1 MKQKTSVD
9 KIQLGMYVS
18 ELDRPWSAVPFEPP
32 FEIQGFIVSSET
44 DLNQIKKYCQYVYVD
59 IPEETDGEDDLVANK
74 QRVVTEFVEAPGAL
88 RNVRYVLPNK
98 YSKHSKPA
106 VAPTSVRKISKTGKH
121 YRASQKNTAQTVI
134 TSSQEKWWDSSKR
147 PGSRPRKS
155 RGEYRPG
162 RLTIRYIDD
171 VEQKQIDTSKAS
183 NKPKL
188 IFNGSET
195 HIPVYPIQRPI
206 EDEIVIARDIVTDTV
221 KVCENLVHD
230 VQAGRIPNT
239 EAVKGTVEEL
249 VQSVI
254 RNPDALNWLM
264 KLKQQDDYTYYHS
277 MAVCV
282 MSLTVGRH
290 LGLPESDLNSMGIG
304 TLLQDI
310 GKIHIPKGL
319 LDKKEKLTSAE
330 RQVLR
335 KHVEVG
341 IKMLDCQH
349 EFSSDT
355 IEIVRSHHE
364 RHDGSGYPKGLHGDL
379 ITPATTI
386 AAMSDTFQAL
396 TSDRPYRPAMT
407 SLDAL
412 TKMYEL
418 GDEWFPQAM
427 VEHLIQCV
435 GPFPVGT
442 FVRLNTG
449 DIAVVISPNRIEQ
462 LKPQVMIVVDNEGNR
477 LETPESLDL
486 ARQLVGN
493 DSVPWKITQVVSP
506 EHYGLNPREFFF

>member
-1 MKQKTSVD
+1 MKQKTAVD
-9 KIQLGMYVS
+9 KVQLGMYVS

-32 FEIQGFIVSSET
+32 FEIQGFIVSSEA

-59 IPEETDGEDDLVANK
+59 IPEETDSTDDLAVNK
-74 QRVVTEFVEAPGAL
+74 PRVVTEFIEAPGAL
-88 RNVRYVLPNK
+88 RNVRYVSLNK
-98 YSKHSKPA
+98 YSERNKLAPA
-106 VAPTSVRKISKTGKH
+106 LTPAAKISRTTEDCRTSK
-121 YRASQKNTAQTVI
+121 KNTAQTVI
-134 TSSQEKWWDSSKR
+134 TSTQEKWWDSSKR
-147 PGSRPRKS
+147 RGSHRRKYQ
-155 RGEYRPG
+155 GEYKPG
-162 RLTIRYIDD
+162 RQRIRYVDG
-171 VEQKQIDTSKAS
+171 VEQKRIDTSKVS
-183 NKPKL
+183 DKPKL
-188 IFNGSET
+188 IFVASET
-195 HIPVYPIQRPI
+195 HTPVYPIQRPI

-239 EAVKGTVEEL
+239 EAVKSTVEEL

-319 LDKKEKLTSAE
+319 LDKKGKLTSAE

-335 KHVEVG
+335 KHVETG

-396 TSDRPYRPAMT
+396 TSHRPYRPAMT

-412 TKMYEL
+412 TKMYKL

-442 FVRLNTG
+442 FVMLNTG
-449 DIAVVISPNRIEQ
+449 DIAVVISPNRVEQ
-462 LKPQVMIVVDNEGNR
+462 LKPRVMIVVNSEGNR

-486 ARQLVGN
+486 ARQRVG
-493 DSVPWKITQVVSP
+493 DESIPWKITQVVSP
-506 EHYGLNPREFFF
+506 EHYGLDAREFFF